1 MKIVISSLSLLFII
15 GCNIISQ
22 QPYIRT
28 VYFDL
33 GAPEIQEERK
43 SWNLDVINFETS
55 GPYQTRMVF
64 RKEANII
71 EFDEFN
77 RWSLTPSEMI
87 KRYFL
92 IAYRSENGIFPNVV
106 EKYLLKGVLV
116 QLEADLQTK
125 IINIIIH
132 ISIVE
137 TKSGK
142 EVFTKTFTEKI
153 PVKTVTGAAFAKA
166 TKDTLNKI
174 MTEISTKI
182 PK

>member
-1 MKIVISSLSLLFII
+1 MKILISSLSVLFIM
-15 GCNIISQ
+15 GCNLISQ
-22 QPYIRT
+22 QPYIST

-33 GAPEIQEERK
+33 GAPVKLEDRK
-43 SWNLDVINFETS
+43 NWNLDVLNFETS

-64 RKEANII
+64 RREPNII

-77 RWSLTPSEMI
+77 RWSLPPAEMI

-92 IAYRSENGIFPNVV
+92 IAYKSENGIFPNVV
-106 EKYLLKGVLV
+106 EKYQLKGILV

-125 IINIIIH
+125 TINIIIH
-132 ISIVE
+132 IAIIE

-142 EVFTKTFTEKI
+142 EIFTKTFTEKI
-153 PVKTVTGAAFAKA
+153 QVKEVTGVAFSKA
-166 TKDTLNKI
+166 TKETINKI
-174 MTEISTKI
+174 ITEISPNI